1 MKQAHRWLTLPQ
13 LWPWKQNSFQ
23 AYLPLPFSVTE
34 CTYVVFCEIIIS
46 LGHHLSSPK
55 FWKFFLCKINRV
67 MKYSSC
73 LYLACLKSRMNYS
86 IYYKSTVFTLLGGF
100 FAATESSATDLW
112 SDLRHLP
119 SPRLLLFKEREISN
133 LSCRGHPDP
142 GCTLQIAL

>member
-1 MKQAHRWLTLPQ
+1 MKQVHRWLTLPQ

-34 CTYVVFCEIIIS
+34 CTYVVCCEILIS

-86 IYYKSTVFTLLGGF
+86 IYYKSTVFILLGVFLLQLRALPLICGVTSDISLHRDCCSSRRERF
-100 FAATESSATDLW
+100 LTSHAEATLIQGA
-112 SDLRHLP
+112 
-119 SPRLLLFKEREISN
+119 LFK
-133 LSCRGHPDP
+133 
-142 GCTLQIAL
+142 